1 MKRKAYSITLLV
13 LAVVVLM
20 LLQTTKP
27 ISATAEKTPFLT
39 TANMTAEQVL
49 AAWES
54 GAYSYIKLGADLNL
68 PLDGQAIAVDL
79 AGYDLNATGNGT
91 LSGMDSANNTYDH
104 LACGVVAAEEG
115 IGCNTE
121 YIAPDGVRYVAL
133 AEGDYITFHR
143 LDMKVKTVTLR
154 TSAAGIYYK
163 AQYKC
168 DRQLEE
174 KVASYGIAVSLQ
186 DVPGKDFKTAD
197 GDAYTVSSEKFV
209 SGTTVT
215 SGSVVDIMKSNLSAS
230 ENLKRSRMPI
240 YANAY
245 IDFGNGPIMAD
256 TENVGTK
263 NGTSA
268 SLYQILYALDSTYDT
283 MTAIEQRQLDNFVDA
298 WSNAHFSFANI
309 GKTKKIIDNSNLVF
323 DAGTKNA
330 YCPVC
335 EKKVTWTALTTAQTT
350 AANGKHYYL
359 AEDVTHTGD
368 GDYFFRAPT
377 TGGYTACLHLNGHN
391 MTATATRAIY
401 GSSGV
406 LNVMGN
412 GNVTGYNKKNTQGA
426 AVMINNKNV
435 RSRVNLYG
443 GTYLRTE
450 NAKSTWAV
458 VCMGDAG
465 GRLTIHKDVVI
476 GGGSGYAIK
485 TGVNDYQDSYVSLQG
500 CTVNG
505 TVVLDAPKVEKP
517 NKTNMEMLDVT
528 VNGTVQLPAQHKLT
542 LSGKVYIK
550 KLVPAEDARVILKSL
565 EQGSSVSVDADGI
578 FTTESSGIAKY
589 AGYFK
594 AATSGECIKVKDN
607 ALHCGKDYTANLSF
621 AEGTTDAWCPV
632 CGKTVTW
639 TALVGGTDGVAL
651 AANSHYYL
659 PEDVNYTGSGSA
671 YIRGESTT
679 KTACIHLNGHNLT
692 SATRAIIGGS
702 CTINVMGTGIVS
714 GGYSVTDSTNGC
726 TVYMNNRNDA
736 AKINLYSGIYR
747 QGNTVASNQYTVN
760 VQSAGGKI
768 NIYEDALVEGNV
780 NGKALRVGSATQN
793 NISVSVYGATVAG
806 NVYMTGASDPSAYTA
821 TVVLDGA
828 KLTGTLDVNGVNDL
842 TIAHNVQIGLLD
854 MEDSTRLTLDR
865 LMAGADITVRN
876 PGDFTNTHS
885 KASEYMQYFTPVWRD
900 DKILAQDGVLRYKA
914 NYTARLLLNANNEAY
929 CPVCKEVVKWQP
941 VTDDS
946 TIFTFTNGGHWYL
959 NRNMIYT
966 GTDTVYMRSGNEGTV
981 TCLNLNGY
989 NITATQAAAL
999 FVSSGYLNVMGD
1011 GIVTG
1016 YTSKSGNGAALFTN
1030 NKKLTN
1036 GASLYSGTYLKGN
1049 SPSGA
1054 AVIGLQTNGGTIRVY
1069 EDAVV
1074 DARGNGT
1081 AISTGPATGRLVDLL
1096 LDNTTVYGNV
1106 VIPTGANAVTF
1117 NAVNTTITGTVTVS
1131 GAPELSFSGRTKIG
1145 KLNLDAGVLVDFDN
1159 MLEGSSVKVS
1169 ADGVFSTAMADAN
1182 EWIDYFTTGDT
1193 GDWIIVRNK
1202 ALYQGTK
1209 TEVPVAAQS
1218 DIEALLAAYGDRV
1231 VRYGEL
1237 HNHSKSGPQADGNNS
1252 IAEIK
1257 AEMER
1262 LGIDFYTL
1270 VDHRQSSHMYDED
1283 WDSSMFIGGSE
1294 TSSRIADRETGKNAP
1309 HYNLVF
1315 ADVNKFEQFVADF
1328 DKFYYY
1334 ADQPEN
1340 GVTFNLNNM
1349 TMAELREMSAVMREY
1364 GGMLVHVHP
1373 KYISY
1378 IVSDDPLDYYFGEY
1392 TGIEIMTTGSSN
1404 YDSSHI
1410 RNYDAYKLWLDLLDL
1425 DKKVYATHGNDNHR
1439 LPNINSLSAIYT
1451 NEKNADE
1458 YMDRLL
1464 AGDFAPGWVGI
1475 RMTVGDT
1482 MMGGTTNFE
1491 GQRLVFSAGDMFA
1504 GKYDATHEY
1513 VIRLY
1518 DDGGL
1523 LMESALDP
1531 TGMSYYAID
1540 ADPEA
1545 RFYRVEVFDL
1555 TLNQYVAVGNPI
1567 WNG

>member
-1 MKRKAYSITLLV
+1 MKRKVLPILFCAVLALSAMVLWPATPASAAVAVAADGDYTTLTEDTEITL
-13 LAVVVLM
+13 
-20 LLQTTKP
+20 
-27 ISATAEKTPFLT
+27 
-39 TANMTAEQVL
+39 NG
-49 AAWES
+49 ES
-54 GAYSYIKLGADLNL
+54 LFVN
-68 PLDGQAIAVDL
+68 L
-79 AGYDLNATGNGT
+79 AGYNLSVKGTGTVRGFDT
-91 LSGMDSANNTYDH
+91 ANDTFDH
-104 LACGVVAAEEG
+104 LQCGVLTAEPGITCESVYVAPNG
-115 IGCNTE
+115 N
-121 YIAPDGVRYVAL
+121 RYVAL
-133 AEGDYITFHR
+133 TEGSYTTFHR
-143 LDMKVKTVTLR
+143 LDMGIRTVSLR
-154 TSAAGIYYK
+154 MSNAGLYYK
-163 AQYKC
+163 AFYQC
-168 DRQLEE
+168 DRQVEQ
-174 KVASYGIAVSLQ
+174 KVTAYGVAVSLQ
-186 DVPGKDFKTAD
+186 DVPGADFKTAEND
-197 GDAYTVSSEKFV
+197 FYTVSKEKFI
-209 SGTTVT
+209 SGTTAA
-215 SGSVVDIMKSNLSAS
+215 SGSVVGILKADLTAG
-230 ENLKRSRMPI
+230 ENLKRCRMPL

-245 IDFGNGPIMAD
+245 IDLGSGPIVAD
-256 TENVGTK
+256 TENVGK
-263 NGTSA
+263 KAGTSA
-268 SLYQILYALDSTYDT
+268 SLMQVLAALDNAYSGYS
-283 MTAIEQRQLDNFVDA
+283 ASVQGQLDDFVAVWSDVNFNLV
-298 WSNAHFSFANI
+298 NI
-309 GKTKKIIDNSNLVF
+309 GKQKNAIDNSNLVF
-323 DAGTKNA
+323 DVGTTKA

-350 AANGKHYYL
+350 ATNGKHYYL
-359 AEDVTHTGD
+359 AEDLTHTGD
-368 GDYFFRAPT
+368 GDYYFRAPT

-412 GNVTGYNKKNTQGA
+412 GNVTGYNKKSTQGA

-465 GRLTIHKDVVI
+465 GRLTIYKDVVI

-505 TVVLDAPKVEKP
+505 TVVLEAPKVEKP

-528 VNGTVQLPAQHKLT
+528 VNGTVQLPAQHTLT

-565 EQGSSVSVDADGI
+565 EQGSSISVDADGI
-578 FTTESSGIAKY
+578 FTTASSGIAKY
-589 AGYFK
+589 ADYFR
-594 AATSGECIKVKDN
+594 AAASGECIKIKDN
-607 ALHCGKDYTANLSF
+607 ALLCGKNYTANLSF

-632 CGKTVTW
+632 CGKTVNW
-639 TALVGGTDGVAL
+639 TALTGGAESVAL
-651 AANSHYYL
+651 ATNSHYYL

-679 KTACIHLNGHNLT
+679 KTACIHLNGHNLN
-692 SATRAIIGGS
+692 SATRVIIGGS
-702 CTINVMGTGIVS
+702 CTINVMGTGAVS

-736 AKINLYSGIYR
+736 AKINLYSGTYR
-747 QGNTVASNQYTVN
+747 QGETVASNQYTVN
-760 VQSAGGKI
+760 VQSAGGRI
-768 NIYEDALVEGNV
+768 NIYEDALVEGNI
-780 NGKALRVGSATQN
+780 NGNALRVGSATQN
-793 NISVSVYGATVAG
+793 NISVSVYGATVDG
-806 NVYMTGASDPSAYTA
+806 NAYMTGAADPSVYTV
-821 TVVLDGA
+821 TVILDGA
-828 KLTGTLDVNGVNDL
+828 KITGTLNVDGVNDL
-842 TIAHNVQIGLLD
+842 TVAHNVQVGLLD
-854 MEDSTRLTLDR
+854 MEDSTKLTLDR
-865 LMAGADITVRN
+865 LMTGADITVRN
-876 PGDFTNTHS
+876 PGDFTNAHT
-885 KASEYMQYFTPVWRD
+885 KATEYKQYFKPVWRD
-900 DKILAQDGVLRYKA
+900 DKIFAQDNVLRYKA
-914 NYTARLLLNANNEAY
+914 NYTAGLLLNANNEAY
-929 CPVCKEVVKWQP
+929 CPVCKKIVAWQP
-941 VTDDS
+941 VTNDS
-946 TIFTFTNGGHWYL
+946 TIFTFTDGGHWYL
-959 NRNMIYT
+959 NRNMTYT
-966 GTDTVYMRSGNEGTV
+966 GTDTVYMRSGGEGTV

-989 NITATQAAAL
+989 NITATKASAL

-1011 GIVTG
+1011 GVVTG
-1016 YTSKSGNGAALFTN
+1016 YATKTGNGAALFTN

-1049 SPSGA
+1049 SSSGA

-1081 AISTGPATGRLVDLL
+1081 AISTGPATGRLVDVL

-1106 VIPTGANAVTF
+1106 EIPVGANSVTF
-1117 NAVNTTITGTVTVS
+1117 NTVNTTITGTVTVS
-1131 GAPELSFSGRTKIG
+1131 GTPGLSFSGRTKIG
-1145 KLNLDAGVLVDFDN
+1145 KLDLDAGVIANFDN

-1169 ADGVFSTAMADAN
+1169 ADGAFSSAMADAD
-1182 EWIDYFTTGDT
+1182 EWIDYFTTSDT
-1193 GDWIIVRNK
+1193 GDWVIVRDK
-1202 ALYQGTK
+1202 AFYQGIK
-1209 TEVPVAAQS
+1209 TEVPTAEQTDV
-1218 DIEALLAAYGDRV
+1218 EALLAAYGDRI

-1257 AEMER
+1257 AEMEK

-1283 WDSSMFIGGSE
+1283 WDNSMFIGGSE

-1315 ADVNKFEQFVADF
+1315 ADVKKFEQFVAAF

-1425 DKKVYATHGNDNHR
+1425 GKKVYATHGNDNHR

-1451 NEKNADE
+1451 SEKDANE

-1482 MMGGTTNFE
+1482 LMGGTTSFE

-1504 GKYDATHEY
+1504 GKYDASHEY
-1513 VIRLY
+1513 VVRLY

-1523 LMESALDP
+1523 LMESELDP
-1531 TGMSYYAID
+1531 TGMNYYALD

-1545 RFYRVEVFDL
+1545 RFYRVEVYDL
-1555 TLNQYVAVGNPI
+1555 TLDQYVAVGNPI

>member
-1 MKRKAYSITLLV
+1 MKRKVLPILLCAVLAFSAVVFWPATPASAAVAATADSDCITLTEDTEITLNGENLV
-13 LAVVVLM
+13 V
-20 LLQTTKP
+20 
-27 ISATAEKTPFLT
+27 
-39 TANMTAEQVL
+39 N
-49 AAWES
+49 
-54 GAYSYIKLGADLNL
+54 
-68 PLDGQAIAVDL
+68 L
-79 AGYDLNATGNGT
+79 AGYNLTVKGTGTVRGFDT
-91 LSGMDSANNTYDH
+91 ANDTFDH
-104 LACGVVAAEEG
+104 LQCGVLT
-115 IGCNTE
+115 TE
-121 YIAPDGVRYVAL
+121 QGVVCESVYIAPNGNRYVAL
-133 AEGDYITFHR
+133 TEGSYTTFHR
-143 LDMKVKTVTLR
+143 LDMEIKTVNLR
-154 TSAAGIYYK
+154 MSNAGLYYK
-163 AQYKC
+163 ASYQC
-168 DRQLEE
+168 DRQVEQ
-174 KVASYGIAVSLQ
+174 KVTAYGVAVSLQ
-186 DVPGKDFKTAD
+186 DVPGADFKTAE
-197 GDAYTVSSEKFV
+197 GDFYTVSGDKFI

-215 SGSVVDIMKSNLSAS
+215 SGAVVGILKEELTAA
-230 ENLKRSRMPI
+230 ENLKRCRMPL

-245 IDFGNGPIMAD
+245 IDLGSGPIVAD
-256 TENVGTK
+256 TENAGKTT
-263 NGTSA
+263 GTSA
-268 SLYQILYALDSTYDT
+268 SLMQVLAALDSAYSGYSTT
-283 MTAIEQRQLDNFVDA
+283 VQTQLDDFVATWSGVNFNLV
-298 WSNAHFSFANI
+298 NI
-309 GKTKKIIDNSNLVF
+309 GKQKKVFDNSNLVF

-330 YCPVC
+330 YCPAC
-335 EKKVTWTALTTAQTT
+335 EKKVAWTALTTAQTT
-350 AANGKHYYL
+350 ATNGKHYYL
-359 AEDVTHTGD
+359 AEDLTHTGD
-368 GDYFFRAPT
+368 GDYYFRAPT

-412 GNVTGYNKKNTQGA
+412 GTVTGYNKKNTQGA
-426 AVMINNKNV
+426 AVMVNNKNV

-465 GRLTIHKDVVI
+465 GRLTIYKDVVI
-476 GGGSGYAIK
+476 GGGSGYALK

-505 TVVLDAPKVEKP
+505 TVVLEAPKVEKP

-528 VNGTVQLPAQHKLT
+528 VNGTVQLPAQHALT

-565 EQGSSVSVDADGI
+565 EKGSSISVDADGI
-578 FTTESSGIAKY
+578 FTTASSGIANY
-589 AGYFK
+589 GNYFK

-621 AEGTTDAWCPV
+621 AEGTTDAWCPA

-639 TALVGGTDGVAL
+639 TALVSGTEGIAL

-679 KTACIHLNGHNLT
+679 KTACIHLNGNNLT

-702 CTINVMGTGIVS
+702 CTINVMGTGVVS

-736 AKINLYSGIYR
+736 AKINLYSGVYR
-747 QGNTVASNQYTVN
+747 QGETVASNQYTVN
-760 VQSAGGKI
+760 VQSAGGRI
-768 NIYEDALVEGNV
+768 NIYEDALVEGNI

-793 NISVSVYGATVAG
+793 NISVSVYGATVDG
-806 NVYMTGASDPSAYTA
+806 NAYMTGATDPSAYTV

-828 KLTGTLDVNGVNDL
+828 KITGTLNVDGVNDL
-842 TIAHNVQIGLLD
+842 TVAHNVQIGLLD

-865 LMAGADITVRN
+865 LMTGADITVLN
-876 PGDFTNTHS
+876 PGDFTNTHT
-885 KASEYMQYFTPVWRD
+885 KASKYMQYFTPVWRD
-900 DKILAQDGVLRYKA
+900 DKILATDDVLRYKA
-914 NYTARLLLNANNEAY
+914 NYTAGLLLNANNEAY
-929 CPVCKEVVKWQP
+929 CPVCKEIVAWQP

-946 TIFTFTNGGHWYL
+946 TIFTFTDGGHWYL
-959 NRNMIYT
+959 NRDMTYT
-966 GTDTVYMRSGNEGTV
+966 GTDTVYMRSGGEGTV

-989 NITATQAAAL
+989 NITATKASAL

-1011 GIVTG
+1011 GVVTG
-1016 YTSKSGNGAALFTN
+1016 YATKTGNGAALFTN
-1030 NKKLTN
+1030 NKKTTN

-1054 AVIGLQTNGGTIRVY
+1054 AVIGLQTNGGTIRIY

-1074 DARGNGT
+1074 DANSNGT
-1081 AISTGPATGRLVDLL
+1081 AISTGPATGRLVDVL
-1096 LDNTTVYGNV
+1096 LDNATVKGNV
-1106 VIPTGANAVTF
+1106 VIPAGANSVTF
-1117 NAVNTTITGTVTVS
+1117 NTVNTTITGTVTVS
-1131 GAPELSFSGRTKIG
+1131 GTPDLSFSGRTQIE
-1145 KLNLDAGVLVDFDN
+1145 KLNLAAGIVADFDN
-1159 MLEGSSVKVS
+1159 MLEGSSIKIS
-1169 ADGVFSTAMADAN
+1169 AEGTFSSAMTDAY
-1182 EWIDYFTTGDT
+1182 EWIDYFTTDDA
-1193 GDWIIVRNK
+1193 GDWIIVRDK
-1202 ALYQGTK
+1202 AFYQGVK
-1209 TEVPVAAQS
+1209 TEVTAAEQT

-1237 HNHSKSGPQADGNNS
+1237 HNHSSSGPRADGNKS

-1270 VDHRQSSHMYDED
+1270 VDHRQSAHMYDEA
-1283 WDSSMFIGGSE
+1283 WDTSMFIGGSE
-1294 TSSRIADRETGKNAP
+1294 TSSKIADRPAGKNSP

-1315 ADVNKFEQFVADF
+1315 ADAAKFEQFIADF
-1328 DKFYYY
+1328 NKCYYY
-1334 ADQPEN
+1334 ADQPEK
-1340 GVTFNLNNM
+1340 GVTFNLYDM
-1349 TMAELREMSAVMREY
+1349 TMEELREMSAVMREY

-1392 TGIEIMTTGSSN
+1392 TGIEILTTGSSN

-1410 RNYDAYKLWLDLLDL
+1410 RNYDAYKLWRDLLDM

-1451 NEKNADE
+1451 SEKDADE
-1458 YMDRLL
+1458 YMDCLL
-1464 AGDFAPGWVGI
+1464 SSDFAPGWVGI

-1491 GQRLVFSAGDMFA
+1491 GQRLVISAGDMFA

-1513 VIRLY
+1513 VVRLY

-1523 LMESALDP
+1523 LMESKLDP
-1531 TGMSYYAID
+1531 TGMNYYAVD
-1540 ADPEA
+1540 ADPGA
-1545 RFYRVEVFDL
+1545 RFYRVEVYDL
-1555 TLNQYVAVGNPI
+1555 TLDQYVAVGNPI